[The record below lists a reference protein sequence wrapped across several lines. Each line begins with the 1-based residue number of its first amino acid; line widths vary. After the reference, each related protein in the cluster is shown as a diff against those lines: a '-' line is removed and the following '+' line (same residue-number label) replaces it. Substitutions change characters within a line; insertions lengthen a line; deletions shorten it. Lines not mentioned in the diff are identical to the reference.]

1 MLTELLHR
9 KDDEIKSACDQKNE
23 LFIKLLEIYNMRD
36 LSRVGNSCLPS
47 ASHTTNIKLIE
58 NSNKICPA
66 LYQVL
71 FFLHKFSH
79 RKFIGRKVLLN
90 FSTSQYKIILLALL
104 AIVFYFV
111 KKINFKI
118 DSYSLIFV

>member
-1 MLTELLHR
+1 MGINIYEELILLIYHSFNIRNFYKWRYEFSYKLIIFVNCCSVLLTELLHR

-47 ASHTTNIKLIE
+47 ASHTTDIKLIK

-71 FFLHKFSH
+71 FF
-79 RKFIGRKVLLN
+79 
-90 FSTSQYKIILLALL
+90 Y
-104 AIVFYFV
+104 
-111 KKINFKI
+111 INI
-118 DSYSLIFV
+118 HIENL

>member
-1 MLTELLHR
+1 MSSFVS
-9 KDDEIKSACDQKNE
+9 SA
-23 LFIKLLEIYNMRD
+23 
-36 LSRVGNSCLPS
+36 
-47 ASHTTNIKLIE
+47 
-58 NSNKICPA
+58 
-66 LYQVL
+66 
-71 FFLHKFSH
+71 FFLHQYSL
-79 RKFIGRKVLLN
+79 RKFIERKVLLN